1 MAPRTKTDSAVPTL
15 VDDAPSTALTA
26 AGSNT
31 MLATTEGADKRDFR
45 GKDNIDERDVTLP
58 RLALAQSLTPQ
69 TKRANKA
76 YIDGLQEGHIFNT
89 LTEVN
94 YGGGPF
100 PIVVLKLLKNAA
112 VFDEQGKVIER
123 NVDWNDPR
131 CEFTHNGSESV
142 PPVADRCY
150 DFIVYLPQD
159 DSFAILRMKKTQV
172 KVAKRLCM
180 FLQTRMGPSWS
191 GLYSLEA
198 VPDQS
203 GTLQFYNFKIQPK
216 GATPPA
222 IYAKAEALY
231 EMFSGRT
238 IVVEDVVPV
247 DDSLA
252 ANPEGAQAPSDY

>member
-1 MAPRTKTDSAVPTL
+1 MAPRKTEAAALVPEIDSV
-15 VDDAPSTALTA
+15 PSTALTA
-26 AGSNT
+26 AGSNSL
-31 MLATTEGADKRDFR
+31 LATTEGADARDFR

-76 YIDGLQEGHIFNT
+76 YIDGLEEGHIFNT

-94 YGGGPF
+94 YGGGPIPF
-100 PIVVLKLLKNAA
+100 IVLKLLKNAA

-123 NVDWNDPR
+123 DVPWNDPR
-131 CEFTHNGSESV
+131 CEFTQDGEGKSV
-142 PPVADRCY
+142 QPVADRCY
-150 DFIVYLPQD
+150 DFIVYLPTD
-159 DSFAILRMKKTQV
+159 DSFAVLRMKRTQV

-180 FLQTRMGPSWS
+180 FLQTRMGPSWA
-191 GLYSLEA
+191 GLYALEA
-198 VPDQS
+198 VPDQA
-203 GTLQFYNFKIQPK
+203 GTLQFYNLKVQPK

-222 IYAKAEALY
+222 LYAKAEALH

-238 IVVEDVVPV
+238 IVVEEAVVV

-252 ANPEGAQAPSDY
+252 ANPEVPATSEY